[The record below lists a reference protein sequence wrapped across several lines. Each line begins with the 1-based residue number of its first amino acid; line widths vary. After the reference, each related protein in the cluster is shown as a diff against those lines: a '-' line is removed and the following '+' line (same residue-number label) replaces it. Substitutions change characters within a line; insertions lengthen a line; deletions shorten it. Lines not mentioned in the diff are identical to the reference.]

1 MSPRWAKGAVIM
13 KRIAGVML
21 VLGVLVAAA
30 AMSGSQQGPPTA
42 RFPDFQVTVEERNP
56 WSHLRLNNDQETFRF
71 AIISD
76 RTGGHRAQ
84 IFSQAVER
92 LNLMQP
98 EFVMSVGDLIEGYTD
113 DKDKL
118 AGEWKEFQTYISQ
131 LQMPF
136 FYVPGNHDVSKLGEK
151 TWKEK
156 FGRRYYHFV
165 YKNVLFLMLCADDPN
180 ARLGRISD
188 EQIAFVKKTLED
200 NKAVQWTI
208 VALHRPLWTEEPVE
222 KNGWLQVEQL
232 LADRPYTVFC
242 GHIHVY
248 RKFVRNGRNYYQ
260 LATTGGASRVRG
272 VRYGEFDHFVWVT
285 MKKDGPVLANVLLD
299 GVYPENMK
307 NLATEETGVYAANRK
322 PTHPVRGKVFFEGTP
337 AANAQVV
344 FYLISNAGKNFTY
357 AGDALVDA
365 DGSFTLTTYT
375 ANDGAPVGEYAVTIT
390 NRDPMWDEQ
399 GKPGPNRLPARYGR
413 PQTSGLR
420 AKVEEGANEYTFEL
434 KK

>member
-1 MSPRWAKGAVIM
+1 M
-13 KRIAGVML
+13 KRIAGVTLILM
-21 VLGVLVAAA
+21 VLAAA
-30 AMSGSQQGPPTA
+30 AAISGNQPAEKPAKSSELQL
-42 RFPDFQVTVEERNP
+42 TVEERNP
-56 WSHLRLNNDQETFRF
+56 WSNLRLNNEPDTFRF

-98 EFVMSVGDLIEGYTD
+98 EFVLSVGDLVEGYTD

-118 AGEWKEFQTYISQ
+118 ADQWKEFQTYISQ

-136 FYVPGNHDVSKLGEK
+136 FYAPGNHDVSKLGEK

-156 FGRRYYHFV
+156 FGRRYYHFI
-165 YKNVLFLMLCADDPN
+165 YKNVLFLILCSDDPN
-180 ARLGRISD
+180 AQLGRIGD
-188 EQIAFVKKTLED
+188 EQLAYVKKTLEE
-200 NKAVQWTI
+200 NKTVAWTI
-208 VALHRPLWTEEPVE
+208 VALHRPLWTEDSQVN
-222 KNGWLQVEQL
+222 NGWPRVEEL

-242 GHIHVY
+242 GHIHTY

-307 NLATEETGVYAANRK
+307 HSATEETGVYAANRR
-322 PTHPVRGKVFFEGTP
+322 PTHAVHGKVFFEGTP

-344 FYLISNAGKNFTY
+344 FHLISGQGKTFTR
-357 AGDALVDA
+357 AGDALVEA
-365 DGSFTLTTYT
+365 DGSFTLTTYS

-390 NRDPMWDEQ
+390 NRDPPWDEQ

-420 AKVEEGANEYTFEL
+420 AKVEEGSNEFTFEL

>member
-1 MSPRWAKGAVIM
+1 M
-13 KRIAGVML
+13 KRIAGIVL
-21 VLGVLVAAA
+21 VLGVLIAAA
-30 AMSGSQQGPPTA
+30 AMSSSQQGPPTA
-42 RFPDFQVTVEERNP
+42 KAPDFQVTVEDRNP

-84 IFSQAVER
+84 VFSQAVER

-98 EFVMSVGDLIEGYTD
+98 EFVLSVGDLIEGYTD

-156 FGRRYYHFV
+156 FGRRYYHFI

-188 EQIAFVKKTLED
+188 EQISYIKKTLED
-200 NKAVQWTI
+200 NKTVQWTI
-208 VALHRPLWTEEPVE
+208 VSLHRPLWTEDSAE

-242 GHIHVY
+242 GHIRIY
-248 RKFVRNGRNYYQ
+248 QKFVRNGRNYYQ

-307 NLATEETGVYAANRK
+307 RLATEETGVYAANRR
-322 PTHPVRGKVFFEGTP
+322 PTHPVHGKVFFEGTP

-344 FYLISNAGKNFTY
+344 FHLITNAGKNFTH
-357 AGDALVDA
+357 AGDALVEP

-375 ANDGAPVGEYAVTIT
+375 ANDGAPLGEYAVTIT
-390 NRDPMWDEQ
+390 NREPMWDEQ
-399 GKPGPNRLPARYGR
+399 GKPGPNRLPAKYSR

-420 AKVEEGANEYTFEL
+420 VKVEEGTNEFVFEL